1 MGEARLLEFN
11 WKLLHCICCGN
22 SRLFKNCRDYYLT
35 LIYFVDVDECLTSPC
50 DDNGEC
56 TNNVGNFTCECSI
69 GYSGNGFTCE
79 GKIDVL

>member
-1 MGEARLLEFN
+1 LL
-11 WKLLHCICCGN
+11 LCGN
-22 SRLFKNCRDYYLT
+22 SRLFKNCLVYYLT
-35 LIYFVDVDECLTSPC
+35 LLYFVDVDECLTSPC

-56 TNNVGNFTCECSI
+56 TNNVGNFTCECNI